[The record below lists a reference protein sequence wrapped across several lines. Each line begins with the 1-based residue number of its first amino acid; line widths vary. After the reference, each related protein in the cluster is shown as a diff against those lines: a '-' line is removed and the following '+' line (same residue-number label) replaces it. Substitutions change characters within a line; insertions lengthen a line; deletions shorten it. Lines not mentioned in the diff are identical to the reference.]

1 MPLEK
6 LDMQSPSTAP
16 RQLPGEKILDED
28 GGDQRPLAV
37 AGSTSRHIDVTP
49 SGFEFGMRLP

>member
-37 AGSTSRHIDVTP
+37 AGSTLKAYRCH
-49 SGFEFGMRLP
+49 GFEFGTWLP